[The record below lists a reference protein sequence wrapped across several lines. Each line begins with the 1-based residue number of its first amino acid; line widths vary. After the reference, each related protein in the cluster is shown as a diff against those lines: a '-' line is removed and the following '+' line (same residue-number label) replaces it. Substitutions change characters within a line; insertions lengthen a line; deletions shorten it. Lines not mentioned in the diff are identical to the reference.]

1 MLFSSGD
8 LGLAF
13 GPSTSWAQMRIR
25 PYGRV
30 FAHIIAVFAH
40 MVAASAHVVPALAHM
55 GATVA
60 HMVTAPRLEPLGLP
74 PVAATSSALFSV
86 VLYELA
92 KLL

>member
-1 MLFSSGD
+1 MV
-8 LGLAF
+8 A
-13 GPSTSWAQMRIR
+13 P
-25 PYGRV
+25 
-30 FAHIIAVFAH
+30 FAHMVAAFAH

-60 HMVTAPRLEPLGLP
+60 HMVPAHRFEPLGLH

>member
-1 MLFSSGD
+1 MV
-8 LGLAF
+8 A
-13 GPSTSWAQMRIR
+13 A
-25 PYGRV
+25 
-30 FAHIIAVFAH
+30 FAHMVAAFAH

-60 HMVTAPRLEPLGLP
+60 HMVPAHRLEPLGLP